1 MDNLLTKKATESI
14 VETKT
19 IIGHIENSNDTFAGK
34 NESKKIYLAFKR
46 IFDICLST
54 VSIIILFIPSLI
66 LSFLI
71 FCDDPHG
78 SPIFVQTRIGKN
90 GKKFKF
96 YKFRSMVVGA
106 EEMLDD
112 LLEYNEADGN
122 AFKMKDDPRITR
134 IGRFIRKT
142 SIDELPQ
149 LINILKG
156 DMSFVGPRPPIPREV
171 DNYTDYQ
178 KQRLS
183 VTPGLT
189 CYWQTT
195 PNRND
200 MPFDEWVALDLKYI
214 ENRSALV
221 DLNLRHKAFY
231 SESRDYCNA

>member
-1 MDNLLTKKATESI
+1 MDNLLTKKAAESI
-14 VETKT
+14 VESNT
-19 IIGHIENSNDTFAGK
+19 IIGHIEDSGDTFVSK
-34 NESKKIYLAFKR
+34 NKSKKIYLAFKR
-46 IFDICLST
+46 IFDICLSA
-54 VSIIILFIPSLI
+54 VSLIILFIPSLI

-106 EEMLDD
+106 EGMLDD

-178 KQRLS
+178 RQRLS
-183 VTPGLT
+183 ITPGLT

-214 ENRSALV
+214 EDRSVSV
-221 DLNLRHKAFY
+221 DLKLIFKTFSVMFTGQGR
-231 SESRDYCNA
+231 

>member
-1 MDNLLTKKATESI
+1 MDNLLAKKAAAESVAETNTVIEHIQSSPVI
-14 VETKT
+14 V
-19 IIGHIENSNDTFAGK
+19 NDG
-34 NESKKIYLAFKR
+34 ESKKAYLVLKR
-46 IFDICLST
+46 IFDIALSAISLI
-54 VSIIILFIPSLI
+54 VLLIPSLI
-66 LSFLI
+66 LSLII

-96 YKFRSMVVGA
+96 YKFRSMIVGA
-106 EEMLDD
+106 EDMLDD

-171 DNYTDYQ
+171 ESYTDYQ
-178 KQRLS
+178 RRRLS
-183 VTPGLT
+183 ITPGLT

-200 MPFDEWVALDLKYI
+200 MPFDEWVELDLKYI
-214 ENRSALV
+214 EKRSVAV
-221 DLNLRHKAFY
+221 DLKLIFKTFSVMFTGQGR
-231 SESRDYCNA
+231 

>member
-221 DLNLRHKAFY
+221 DLKLICKTFSVMFTGQGR
-231 SESRDYCNA
+231 

>member
-66 LSFLI
+66 LSFLL

-221 DLNLRHKAFY
+221 DLKLIFKTFSVMFTGQGR
-231 SESRDYCNA
+231 

>member
-19 IIGHIENSNDTFAGK
+19 IIGHIEDSNDTFAGK
-34 NESKKIYLAFKR
+34 NDSKKIYLAFKR

-96 YKFRSMVVGA
+96 YKFRSMVIGA

-221 DLNLRHKAFY
+221 DLKLIFKTFSVMFTGQGR
-231 SESRDYCNA
+231 

>member
-221 DLNLRHKAFY
+221 DLKLIFKTFSVMFTGQGR
-231 SESRDYCNA
+231 